1 MHQLLIFNDKE
12 LLRRALTHR
21 SYVNENPRERG
32 DNERL
37 EFLGDGILNFISG
50 DYLYQLEPEMDEGKM
65 TQLRA
70 ALVDE
75 KQLAQF
81 AIQIG
86 LPSKMRLGQGVIQQ
100 NGRQN
105 KNLLS
110 STFEAVVG
118 AYYLDHD
125 RDMETLRP
133 LVEELFDS
141 VLQDIVGV
149 RLNSKNLLQEFV
161 QAHIVNAKEPPK
173 YSTMQ
178 TGGTDNKPE
187 FTSRVSV
194 NNKFLGEGRG
204 KTKKEAEKQAAE
216 NALAKLKKPKFKKR

>member
-1 MHQLLIFNDKE
+1 MVKTKMHQLLIFNDKQ

-21 SYVNENPRERG
+21 SYVNENPREKG

-50 DYLYQLEPEMDEGKM
+50 DYLYQFEAEMDEGEM
-65 TQLRA
+65 TRRRA
-70 ALVDE
+70 ALVDKE
-75 KQLAQF
+75 QLAQF
-81 AIQIG
+81 AIQVG
-86 LPSKMRLGQGVIQQ
+86 LDSKMRLGQGAIQQ
-100 NGRQN
+100 GGRQN

-161 QAHIVNAKEPPK
+161 QAHIANACGSFPVK
-173 YSTMQ
+173 
-178 TGGTDNKPE
+178 
-187 FTSRVSV
+187 V
-194 NNKFLGEGRG
+194 
-204 KTKKEAEKQAAE
+204 AA
-216 NALAKLKKPKFKKR
+216 